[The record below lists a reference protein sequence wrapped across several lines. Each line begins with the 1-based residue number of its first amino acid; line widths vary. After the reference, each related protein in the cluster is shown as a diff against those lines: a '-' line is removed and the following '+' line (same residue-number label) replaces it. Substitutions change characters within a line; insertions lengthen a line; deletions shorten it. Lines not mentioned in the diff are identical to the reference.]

1 MNHNQPYTVQ
11 FRDVIDNPLD
21 DNIEVR
27 VEFASGEVYD
37 ASYFTLTN
45 LHTIMN
51 RHTTTGENTRGTY
64 FWWPHMVI
72 VRELTRESIETSI
85 KDLLEEEEFE
95 SIFERITEEECETV
109 QAHN

>member
-1 MNHNQPYTVQ
+1 MDNKKTYTIH

-27 VEFASGEVYD
+27 VKFANGEIYD
-37 ASYFTLTN
+37 ASYFTLAN

-51 RHTTTGENTRGTY
+51 RHATTGESAGGLY

-72 VRELTRESIETSI
+72 VRELTRESIEASI
-85 KDLLEEEEFE
+85 NDLLKEDEFE
-95 SIFERITEEECETV
+95 LVFERITDVE
-109 QAHN
+109 

>member
-1 MNHNQPYTVQ
+1 MNNSKTYTVH
-11 FRDVIDNPLD
+11 FRDVIDNLLD

-27 VEFASGEVYD
+27 VKFANGEIYD
-37 ASYFTLTN
+37 ASYFTLAN
-45 LHTIMN
+45 LHTIMK
-51 RHTTTGENTRGTY
+51 RHATTGESAGGTY

-95 SIFERITEEECETV
+95 SIFERITDIE
-109 QAHN
+109 HS